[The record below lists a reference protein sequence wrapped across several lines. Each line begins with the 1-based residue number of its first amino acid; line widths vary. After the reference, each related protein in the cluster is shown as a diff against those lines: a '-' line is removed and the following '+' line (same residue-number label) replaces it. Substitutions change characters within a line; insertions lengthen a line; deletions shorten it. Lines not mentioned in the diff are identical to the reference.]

1 MVSLRY
7 IHFFFHPDVGVSN
20 KYGAGVSEGQYETVL
35 NEEYQQFVKAFRDLY
50 GNAPHPKV
58 TIIVCGK
65 RHHVSP
71 TVSMIF
77 SDIHSNMCIR
87 HGFTLAIAENS
98 NAII

>member
-1 MVSLRY
+1 ML
-7 IHFFFHPDVGVSN
+7 FHHDISISN
-20 KYGAGVSEGQYETVL
+20 KFATGVSEGQYATVL

-71 TVSMIF
+71 IVSMIF
-77 SDIHSNMCIR
+77 SDILSDMCVR

-98 NAII
+98 NEII